1 MLVSLALDLF
11 LEASIRKTLTDSKSL
26 HKPTCFYTDFCI
38 FWVLVRIVWGHGIV
52 DEQFGKIY
60 VLSVS
65 HIDVEMRNF
74 ISVNWR
80 YLLVK
85 EPQSCQ
91 VHCSGFSDL
100 IGVRC
105 FGYPISILEKMRGII
120 YIYIY
125 SQIKILVLI

>member
-1 MLVSLALDLF
+1 M
-11 LEASIRKTLTDSKSL
+11 IDSKSL
-26 HKPTCFYTDFCI
+26 NKPTCFLYSFLPFLDSGE
-38 FWVLVRIVWGHGIV
+38 RIVWGHGIV

-65 HIDVEMRNF
+65 YIDVEMSNF

-80 YLLVK
+80 YLVVR

-91 VHCSGFSDL
+91 LHSSGFSDL

-105 FGYPISILEKMRGII
+105 FGFLISILEKMRGII
-120 YIYIY
+120 YIYI
-125 SQIKILVLI
+125 